1 MNTLH
6 LLPFC
11 DLDDREF
18 IFVNNISSIKFHEV
32 MESDFYNLLPNPD
45 KNDEADP
52 DLMFINPQSDYYSI
66 SKMNNVL
73 TSRQGKGISLFHCNI
88 RSLTKNLNLLN
99 DMLYSLD
106 SGLDVIAITETRLNP
121 NSISNTELLNY
132 NLFHVDSPTLAGG
145 VAIYANKALKTIP
158 RPDLKID
165 LPLVESCWIEIDPCN
180 NNRHI
185 LIGCIY
191 RHPSAGMDE
200 FTVKLE
206 ELIKESNLNKYDTYI
221 LGDMNIDLLKHHTH
235 QQTGQYIDMLYSY
248 DLLPVI
254 TKPTRIT
261 SHTATLIDH
270 IYTNTINNLV
280 SGIVTVDISD
290 HLPIFCVAG
299 VSPKRQCTKL
309 FYRDVHT
316 LKQLYYSFIYPYLTY
331 GITSWGSAC
340 KTRLQKIKTK
350 QNRCVRSIFF
360 AHSRDSAMSYLNLLQ
375 ILTLDNVYKFKL
387 ALFIHKIKNG
397 PANIPTIF
405 SGSLTLASEVHS
417 YNTRF
422 ATNFNIYRPNINNNY
437 GATTFSFLASK
448 IWESIPFDFKKLSY
462 NRFYKQY
469 KMYLLNTQYVS
480 LV

>member
-73 TSRQGKGISLFHCNI
+73 ISRQGKGISLLHCNI

-180 NNRHI
+180 NNRYI

-235 QQTGQYIDMLYSY
+235 QQTGQCIDMLYSY
-248 DLLPVI
+248 DLLPI
-254 TKPTRIT
+254 NYKA
-261 SHTATLIDH
+261 HQDH
-270 IYTNTINNLV
+270 
-280 SGIVTVDISD
+280 
-290 HLPIFCVAG
+290 
-299 VSPKRQCTKL
+299 
-309 FYRDVHT
+309 
-316 LKQLYYSFIYPYLTY
+316 
-331 GITSWGSAC
+331 
-340 KTRLQKIKTK
+340 
-350 QNRCVRSIFF
+350 
-360 AHSRDSAMSYLNLLQ
+360 
-375 ILTLDNVYKFKL
+375 
-387 ALFIHKIKNG
+387 
-397 PANIPTIF
+397 
-405 SGSLTLASEVHS
+405 
-417 YNTRF
+417 
-422 ATNFNIYRPNINNNY
+422 
-437 GATTFSFLASK
+437 
-448 IWESIPFDFKKLSY
+448 
-462 NRFYKQY
+462 
-469 KMYLLNTQYVS
+469 
-480 LV
+480 

>member
-1 MNTLH
+1 MNTFH

-165 LPLVESCWIEIDPCN
+165 LSLVESCWIEIDPCN

-221 LGDMNIDLLKHHTH
+221 LGDMNIDLLKHQTH

-309 FYRDVHT
+309 FYRDYSKFNPDLYLHDIYAIDWNAITDHCKDLHEVT
-316 LKQLYYSFIYPYLTY
+316 TCTIDALKSIVDKHAPVKQVSRN
-331 GITSWGSAC
+331 
-340 KTRLQKIKTK
+340 KERL
-350 QNRCVRSIFF
+350 
-360 AHSRDSAMSYLNLLQ
+360 
-375 ILTLDNVYKFKL
+375 
-387 ALFIHKIKNG
+387 
-397 PANIPTIF
+397 
-405 SGSLTLASEVHS
+405 
-417 YNTRF
+417 
-422 ATNFNIYRPNINNNY
+422 
-437 GATTFSFLASK
+437 
-448 IWESIPFDFKKLSY
+448 FKKPWIS
-462 NRFYKQY
+462 RGI
-469 KMYLLNTQYVS
+469 
-480 LV
+480 